1 MKNLFFF
8 ATFIVAACSWA
19 IAQTKET
26 NMMLDRFVRYA
37 MVGSQSVEDQAN
49 QDSFPITE
57 GQKEMAK
64 LIYDELS
71 AIQGVEVKIS
81 SDYYVYARLKSSI
94 QGKVP
99 SIAFMA
105 HLDIAAEVPGPNK
118 GLKISPKVHRNYN
131 GGDILLGHNRVLSP
145 DSVQGRELRNYKG
158 KTMVTSDGSTLLGGD
173 DKAGCAIIVSLFEQ
187 LAEGKYEHGDVYAIF
202 SQNEEVGKAASR
214 LDLSYLGKVPDILID
229 IDGDIPGEVSS
240 ECFTAVNRTYT
251 FHGNKFHSS
260 NGFVSGYADALTAAA
275 YFIGQLP
282 REIHPSFSQGRQG
295 YVHCFSFESVDGCD
309 YQLLFRIRY
318 FDKSDSVIF
327 ARYLNDAERKTMQ
340 MYPRVGIELV
350 NSFTQY
356 DNIAYN
362 MHPKAVEIIES
373 AAERAGV
380 KMKPT
385 YLRAGTTSALM
396 VAKGMPSGPCIFSGQ
411 HNVHS
416 LYEYACIEE
425 LVELTN
431 FCKQVVREIMR

>member
-282 REIHPSFSQGRQG
+282 
-295 YVHCFSFESVDGCD
+295 
-309 YQLLFRIRY
+309 FRIRY